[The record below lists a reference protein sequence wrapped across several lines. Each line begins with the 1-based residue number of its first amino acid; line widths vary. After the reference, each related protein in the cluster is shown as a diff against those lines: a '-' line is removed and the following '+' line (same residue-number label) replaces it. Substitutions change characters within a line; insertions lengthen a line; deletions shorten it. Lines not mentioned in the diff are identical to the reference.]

1 MPVEEVAVMVWV
13 VLNCIELG
21 APEIVHVPD
30 STLSP
35 VGKDGKNVQLAPD
48 SAERA
53 DEPVLWP

>member
-1 MPVEEVAVMVWV
+1 MIVWV

-21 APEIVHVPD
+21 EPEIVHVPV

-35 VGKDGKNVQLAPD
+35 VGKDGENVQVAPD

-53 DEPVLWP
+53 DEPVL